1 MALDHAPSV
10 TEAMVEQTKPIV
22 LQLETATQE
31 STVMAILQPETDNL
45 TAGEDQSSRSKE
57 MVKTEDPT
65 LLKMGKEA
73 EVNGNVA
80 MVDKIGRLVGSS
92 IIPSLCNGVI
102 PSSWK

>member
-57 MVKTEDPT
+57 MVKTEDP
-65 LLKMGKEA
+65 MGKEA